1 KEFNRKHHPES
12 TVTKT
17 SERHDVKTDDRII
30 SVIDTPGLFDTRM
43 TKPKIKNEIRKC
55 VYRSVPGPHAFLL
68 AIKVGRFTDEE
79 KSAVKWIQEN
89 FGEEA
94 ACYTIILFT
103 HTDALEEKPLDEYI
117 RESNDLKALVNE
129 CGGRFHS
136 INNKDIENRSQVTEL
151 LKKIEKMVEKNG
163 GQHYTDEMFQEA
175 QRSILDRVQFWSEK
189 PRIVLLGKTGSGK
202 TRVVETILGRERRN
216 SPNSE
221 TCEVHEANVDKKSME
236 IIDTPGL
243 IDASKEK
250 MKKDEIE
257 KFVCMSAPGPHV

>member
-1 KEFNRKHHPES
+1 IVLVGKTGSGKSSTGNTILNLQYFKKDVSPES
-12 TVTKT
+12 VTTT

-43 TKPKIKNEIRKC
+43 TKPEIKNEIRKC
-55 VYRSVPGPHAFLL
+55 VYMSVPGPHAFLL

-103 HTDALEEKPLDEYI
+103 HTDALEEKPLDGYI

-163 GQHYTDEMFQEA
+163 GQHYTDEMFQQA
-175 QRSILDRVQFWSEK
+175 QRRILDRVQFFLAGGGLAVAGG
-189 PRIVLLGKTGSGK
+189 IA
-202 TRVVETILGRERRN
+202 IY
-216 SPNSE
+216 
-221 TCEVHEANVDKKSME
+221 KKFS
-236 IIDTPGL
+236 
-243 IDASKEK
+243 
-250 MKKDEIE
+250 KKD
-257 KFVCMSAPGPHV
+257 